1 MPGDR
6 ARDSWDPLRQYR
18 SVVYQQG
25 RVTLEADGNE
35 AQRIAAENLRLETL
49 DVVGP
54 CGTPDDGYA
63 VSGAGFPAISV
74 APGTMY
80 VGGERVEL
88 HHAVDYAKQSEWLD
102 SADDPLWLNTSA
114 HTRRQSE
121 LVYLFLREQE
131 VSAVEDAVLREVALG
146 GPDSAQRTRLTQRIV
161 RGGAGA
167 DNCKSAMRLLG
178 EQWLQLGLR
187 FDAKTMLLSSPA
199 TLQVQFAQQQVD
211 EKPCDPQV
219 QGGYLGADNQL
230 IRVQITG
237 FDANAKSGKFVWSY
251 NNGSF
256 LHRVAVV
263 DPQRKTVELQSAPV
277 DSYHEPRVNHTVEIL
292 RSAVDLNHGDGVDS
306 DHGNYAAAVSGF
318 VTNPAQAYV
327 PETRRLVLVDPLPL
341 AWQQPVGPL
350 FLRLWE
356 AEVAFTPGQPV
367 DLAGTG
373 LKVIIDWH
381 GEPGALTIGQFWC
394 FAVRPSTP
402 VNLYPQRYLDA
413 PQPPEGPRMWAC
425 PLATIGWPDAKF
437 SLLEDCREKFD
448 NLVELTKRHSAC
460 CSIVITP
467 ADVGGGSTLG
477 KLLDSLSGQKATVSL
492 QPGQYQL
499 LEPLLL
505 TNKHDDLTL
514 EGCHD
519 GAVIS
524 AMKGFEEKFARGLVI
539 LEQVTS
545 CTLRLLRFS
554 LPLAPL
560 RISRPAAARSS
571 AISIGVR
578 VDGCAH
584 LHIEQCV
591 FRFAAA
597 QEIDLKAVAIY
608 AESDC
613 WNVRLERNRFLH
625 SLQKAEPTEGR
636 LLVGF
641 AAVPSAAGAGKNNG
655 ASSQFVAA
663 SLQNTSIIGNE
674 FAGLTMAAYVRADF
688 GRMRCDDNL
697 VHDCDGGFYFAN
709 TDIQVLREAVLDA
722 ARNRARSQVHEA
734 VFTDLMFA
742 SQAPVVTMMHEMSLL
757 AGSAAESQAR
767 KMVRIGQGPH
777 ADTAKKIRAEA
788 RQTNLDMVA
797 SRTAAATTGDNQ
809 PAKAAAEASVEEA
822 AATPVDATAAAPAAS
837 ATEKAIAE
845 KLRQLTAP
853 FMVRVPEEAPAS
865 RHVPALRFVGNDID
879 MTPHAR
885 RANTDLGV
893 PTLVGLWAVA
903 ANDSGTRSVLVAS
916 NDIRGSGEPPLAMI
930 VLQNAVVVTG
940 NLILN
945 ANGKGGSLF
954 VQGSRLALM
963 NVSGNVLG
971 GVATINPPPRLV
983 GFHPPPQ
990 PLAQGNGDWHV
1001 LNSTGP

>member
-35 AQRIAAENLRLETL
+35 AQRIAAENVRLETL

-63 VSGAGFPAISV
+63 VSGAGFPAISIG
-74 APGTMY
+74 PGTMY

-88 HHAVDYAKQSEWLD
+88 HYALDYAAQPEWLD
-102 SADDPLWLNTSA
+102 SADDPLWFDTSA
-114 HTRRQSE
+114 HVRRQSE
-121 LVYLFLREQE
+121 LVYLLLREQE

-167 DNCKSAMRLLG
+167 DDCNSAMRLLR

-237 FDANAKSGKFVWSY
+237 FDANKKTGRLVWSY
-251 NNGSF
+251 NNASF
-256 LHRVAVV
+256 LYRVSRI
-263 DPQRKTVELQSAPV
+263 DNQTLELLSAPV
-277 DSYHEPRVNHTVEIL
+277 DVYHEPRVNRAVEIL
-292 RSAVDLNHGDGVDS
+292 RSAVDLNHGDGLDL
-306 DHGNYAAAVSGF
+306 DHGNYAAAISGF
-318 VTNPAQAYV
+318 VTSPAQAYV
-327 PETRRLVLVDPLPL
+327 PETRRLVLVDPLPPP
-341 AWQQPVGPL
+341 WQQPVGPL
-350 FLRLWE
+350 FLRVWE
-356 AEVAFTPGQPV
+356 AEVPFTPGQAV

-373 LKVIIDWH
+373 LRVIIDWH

-425 PLATIGWPDAKF
+425 PLATIGWPEAKF

-499 LEPLLL
+499 REPLVL
-505 TNKHDDLTL
+505 TSKHDDLTL

-545 CTLRLLRFS
+545 CTLRLLRFT
-554 LPLAPL
+554 LPLAPV
-560 RISRPAAARSS
+560 RVARAAAVRSS

-578 VDGCAH
+578 VDGCAD

-597 QEIDLKAVAIY
+597 QEVDLKAVAIY

-625 SLQKAEPTEGR
+625 SLQKAELTEGR

-641 AAVPSAAGAGKNNG
+641 AAVPSASAAKNNG
-655 ASSQFVAA
+655 ASSQFLP
-663 SLQNTSIIGNE
+663 STLQNTSIVGNE
-674 FAGLTMAAYVRADF
+674 FAGLTMAVYVRADF
-688 GRMRCDDNL
+688 GRIRCDNNV

-709 TDIQVLREAVLDA
+709 TDIQVLREAVLEA
-722 ARNRARSQVHEA
+722 ARNRGRSQVHEA
-734 VFTDLMFA
+734 VFTDLIHA
-742 SQAPVVTMMHEMSLL
+742 SQAPVVTMMHEVSLL
-757 AGSAAESQAR
+757 AGPASESQAR

-777 ADTAKKIRAEA
+777 PDAAKKIRAEA
-788 RQTNLDMVA
+788 RQANLDMVA
-797 SRTAAATTGDNQ
+797 SRTAAATTGDNK
-809 PAKAAAEASVEEA
+809 PANAGAPASVEEA
-822 AATPVDATAAAPAAS
+822 AARPEEEAAVS
-837 ATEKAIAE
+837 ATEKAFAE

-853 FMVRVPEEAPAS
+853 FMVRVQDEAPATK
-865 RHVPALRFVGNDID
+865 HVPALRFVGNDID
-879 MTPHAR
+879 MTPQAR
-885 RANTDLGV
+885 RGNTDLGV
-893 PTLVGLWAVA
+893 PTLIGLWAVA
-903 ANDSGTRSVLVAS
+903 ANDSGTRSVLVSS
-916 NDIRGSGEPPLAMI
+916 NDIRGSGERPLAII
-930 VLQNAVVVTG
+930 VLQNAMVVAG

-945 ANGKGGSLF
+945 ENGKGGSLV
-954 VQGSRLALM
+954 VQGSRLAMM
-963 NVSGNVLG
+963 NISGNVLR
-971 GVATINPPPRLV
+971 GVAIINPPPGLV

-990 PLAQGNGDWHV
+990 PLRDGNGDWHV